1 MSRRQLVE
9 LSMIPALVKVEI
21 DLPALIVSMAFMFW
35 LQALVNANSPIR
47 ISVLMILSPIVKFRH
62 LEDQNL
68 LRNSANHLQPTWP
81 ADNMIQPPSK
91 AL

>member
-1 MSRRQLVE
+1 MSRRQFEE
-9 LSMIPALVKVEI
+9 LSKIPAWVKFEI

-68 LRNSANHLQPTWP
+68 L
-81 ADNMIQPPSK
+81 
-91 AL
+91 

>member
-1 MSRRQLVE
+1 MSRRQFEE
-9 LSMIPALVKVEI
+9 LSKIPAWVKFEI
-21 DLPALIVSMAFMFW
+21 DLPALIVSMAFILW
-35 LQALVNANSPIR
+35 PQAEVIAISPIR
-47 ISVLMILSPIVKFRH
+47 ISFLMILSPIVRFRH